1 MTTPPRHS
9 PLGLFWAITS
19 ALLWSTTYI
28 VVRALAPYGVDGL
41 TLSTIRFVLGLLV
54 LLAPALTVFRQPFLA
69 VPARDRAI
77 LAVLSLFGIGGM
89 SVLLFVGQAST
100 TAING
105 ALIMQISPVLM
116 LLLAAALGERI
127 RPVQTVGILLAL
139 AGSLLVGEVWR
150 IQGHWRGDLLILLS
164 AACWAV
170 YSVLGRG
177 VVARHGGF
185 IATVWAI
192 LFGTLTLAAVRL
204 LLPLIIPSLPLTWP
218 PPTVPFWGYLLYLG
232 IFPSGVAF
240 VAWYESLHR
249 LNFSLANAF
258 QYLTPAATI
267 LLAWAVLGE
276 RLTPHHVAGI
286 AVLGVGIWLASRNT
300 RQ

>member
-1 MTTPPRHS
+1 MHTPSRYTAP
-9 PLGLFWAITS
+9 GLFWALTS

-28 VVRALAPYGVDGL
+28 VIRALTPYGVDGL
-41 TLSTIRFVLGLLV
+41 TLSAIRFVLGALV
-54 LLAPALTVFRQPFLA
+54 LLIPALTVFRRPFLA
-69 VPARDRAI
+69 VPPRDRAI

-89 SVLLFVGQAST
+89 SVLLFVGQAGTS
-100 TAING
+100 AING
-105 ALIMQISPVLM
+105 ALIMQVSPVLM

-127 RPVQTVGILLAL
+127 RPMQTGGILLAL
-139 AGSLLVGEVWR
+139 VGSLLIGEVWR
-150 IQGHWRGDLLILLS
+150 MHGHWRGDILIMLS

-185 IATVWAI
+185 IATAWAM
-192 LFGTLTLAAVRL
+192 LFGMAFLVAARL
-204 LLPLIIPSLPLTWP
+204 LLPVVAPGIALTWP
-218 PPTVPFWGYLLYLG
+218 VADPRLWSYLLYLG

-249 LNFSLANAF
+249 LPFSLANAF

-267 LLAWAVLGE
+267 LLAWGILDE
-276 RLTPHHVAGI
+276 QLTLVHLTGI
-286 AVLGVGIWLASRNT
+286 AVLAMGIWLASRHD
-300 RQ
+300 RA